1 MEEKKKMIERMRH
14 YQIMI
19 SFAAR
24 QKKKAAGARSGS
36 RSYTAGK

>member
-1 MEEKKKMIERMRH
+1 MVEKKKMIERMKH

-24 QKKKAAGARSGS
+24 QKKKAAKARSG
-36 RSYTAGK
+36 RRPYTAGK